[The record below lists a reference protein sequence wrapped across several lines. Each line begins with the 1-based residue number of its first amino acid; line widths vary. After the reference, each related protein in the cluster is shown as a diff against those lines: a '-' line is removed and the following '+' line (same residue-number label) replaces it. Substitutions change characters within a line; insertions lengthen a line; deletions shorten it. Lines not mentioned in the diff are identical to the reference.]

1 MEGDRMT
8 REELTTFAARR
19 HAAWN
24 RRDAGALAA
33 GHAADGTVSSP
44 IFGTVHG
51 RAAIETSYRNLFAI
65 FADWEYIAD
74 DLVIDGEKVVE
85 MFTAR
90 ATHTLEFLGIA
101 GTGRRFQIRGVLLF
115 RFEGGLITH
124 EERIYDFSGML
135 IQIGVLKAKP
145 AKG

>member
-1 MEGDRMT
+1 MT
-8 REELTTFAARR
+8 REELTTFAAHR
-19 HAAWN
+19 HEVWN
-24 RRDAGALAA
+24 RRDAAALAA
-33 GHAADGTVSSP
+33 GHAADGTVTSP
-44 IFGTVHG
+44 MFGTVHG

-74 DLVIDGEKVVE
+74 ELVIDGDTVIE

-90 ATHTLEFLGIA
+90 ATHTHEFLGMA
-101 GTGRRFQIRGVLLF
+101 GTGRRFQIRGALLF
-115 RFEGGLITH
+115 RFASGLIAH

-145 AKG
+145 AKA

>member
-1 MEGDRMT
+1 MT

-19 HAAWN
+19 HEAFS
-24 RRDAGALAA
+24 RRDIAALAA
-33 GHAADGTVSSP
+33 GHAADGTVTSP

-65 FADWEYIAD
+65 FADWEYVGD
-74 DLVIDGEKVVE
+74 HLVIDGDNVVE
-85 MFTAR
+85 SFTAR
-90 ATHTLEFLGIA
+90 ATHTLEFLGMA

-115 RFEGGLITH
+115 RFADGLIAH
-124 EERIYDFSGML
+124 EERIYDFSAML

-145 AKG
+145 GRG

>member
-1 MEGDRMT
+1 MT

-19 HAAWN
+19 HEAWN
-24 RRDAGALAA
+24 RRDVVALAA
-33 GHAADGTVSSP
+33 GHGADGTVTSP
-44 IFGTVHG
+44 MFGTVHG

-65 FADWEYIAD
+65 FADWEYVAD
-74 DLVIDGEKVVE
+74 DLVVEGDTAVE

-90 ATHTLEFLGIA
+90 ATHSHEFLGIP

-115 RFEGGLITH
+115 RFAGGLIAH

-145 AKG
+145 GG

>member
-1 MEGDRMT
+1 MT

-19 HAAWN
+19 HEAWN

-33 GHAADGTVSSP
+33 GHGAESTVTSP

-65 FADWEYIAD
+65 FGDWDYIAD
-74 DLVIDGEKVVE
+74 DLIIDGDKVVE
-85 MFTAR
+85 LFTAR
-90 ATHTLEFLGIA
+90 ATHNQEFLGIA
-101 GTGRRFQIRGVLLF
+101 GTGRRFQIRGALLF
-115 RFEGGLITH
+115 RFAGGLIAH